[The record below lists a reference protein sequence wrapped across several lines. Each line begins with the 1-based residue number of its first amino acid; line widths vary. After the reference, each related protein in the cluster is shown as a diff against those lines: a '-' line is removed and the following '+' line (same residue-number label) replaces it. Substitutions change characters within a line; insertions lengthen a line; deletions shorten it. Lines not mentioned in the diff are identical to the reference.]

1 MAVGTGGSA
10 ESEPC
15 SGTGTESVSMMGNK
29 PGPGCVLGAVK
40 ITNGRTE
47 SNSNKRKVRAGL
59 GNSANEN
66 IEMHS
71 RRKGNPKM

>member
-1 MAVGTGGSA
+1 
-10 ESEPC
+10 
-15 SGTGTESVSMMGNK
+15 MMGNTA
-29 PGPGCVLGAVK
+29 GPGCVLGAVK

-47 SNSNKRKVRAGL
+47 SNSNKRRARAQTGKTD
-59 GNSANEN
+59 SANEN